1 MAKNFIPVNLPASTV
16 KKIKKLKIAY
26 SFTSG
31 RIPSYE
37 DMFDMLIESVEKSKR
52 PSISCEPTQSHI
64 HLFAHRA
71 FGPGGRPHSLGPSG
85 HQDIA
90 LPSRR
95 MRATP

>member
-37 DMFDMLIESVEKSKR
+37 DMFDMLIESVEKSN
-52 PSISCEPTQSHI
+52 P
-64 HLFAHRA
+64 
-71 FGPGGRPHSLGPSG
+71 
-85 HQDIA
+85 A
-90 LPSRR
+90 LYNIFRNLPDETSVNKL
-95 MRATP
+95 

>member
-37 DMFDMLIESVEKSKR
+37 DMFDMLIESVEKSN
-52 PSISCEPTQSHI
+52 P
-64 HLFAHRA
+64 
-71 FGPGGRPHSLGPSG
+71 
-85 HQDIA
+85 A
-90 LPSRR
+90 LYNIFRNLPDETSVDKL
-95 MRATP
+95 

>member
-37 DMFDMLIESVEKSKR
+37 DMFDMLIESVEKSNPALYNIYTTLPEN
-52 PSISCEPTQSHI
+52 PSFDK
-64 HLFAHRA
+64 L
-71 FGPGGRPHSLGPSG
+71 
-85 HQDIA
+85 
-90 LPSRR
+90 
-95 MRATP
+95 